1 MLEEISK
8 EIKAALYERIRDPLL
23 GSFLSASL
31 FWNWQPISILLFGEE
46 NIVLRINYILTA
58 YYSNALD
65 RLWSIVPPFS
75 ISLFYTFIYP
85 FFKIYIVKFTSW
97 TTKKI
102 KESKEQYENYYRLT
116 SEQSN
121 LLKSSYQSRI
131 SQISDSVDLERR
143 TNEVF
148 AKEIENYFAIAS
160 NINLNNVK
168 VRRYPPEIKEGSWVF
183 ESHGSVILTAQNR
196 SGSIGLVVKVINE
209 NYCLIISEGRIADI
223 FRRTLVPGK
232 TYYLDMFNP
241 GEMIAIEPKIVSY
254 KVGVAISTTVF
265 QIEFSPFTP
274 GE

>member
-1 MLEEISK
+1 M
-8 EIKAALYERIRDPLL
+8 
-23 GSFLSASL
+23 SASL